1 MQIAADDELIVRV
14 QSAQERAQ
22 RVNVGLPKRG
32 AGGVEGRFGAGV
44 DLGVDA
50 RLAALQPEP
59 MAIAAGVFHERFEEP
74 PRRPGEI
81 PQHARRL
88 AKRLQHQRDVDPLPA
103 WRKQLAAG
111 AIDAANVQRRT
122 QVHIIINIGIRRNRV
137 DHDPLLLKCL
147 FPKVYESCAKKS
159 TPGGASS
166 ARCVAFFA
174 KACYTCSI
182 KEKGGFPVK
191 DFFCRLFTPWKAGA
205 QFDAPEAFYGFLLGR
220 DKLLGTI
227 RNLCFAAALVLL
239 VIGYAVSDG
248 TGGYS
253 IADIANQPY
262 YLIAVS
268 VMVLALLLSLVMIRI
283 EKELPKE
290 MRPK

>member
-1 MQIAADDELIVRV
+1 M
-14 QSAQERAQ
+14 
-22 RVNVGLPKRG
+22 
-32 AGGVEGRFGAGV
+32 
-44 DLGVDA
+44 
-50 RLAALQPEP
+50 
-59 MAIAAGVFHERFEEP
+59 
-74 PRRPGEI
+74 
-81 PQHARRL
+81 
-88 AKRLQHQRDVDPLPA
+88 
-103 WRKQLAAG
+103 
-111 AIDAANVQRRT
+111 
-122 QVHIIINIGIRRNRV
+122 
-137 DHDPLLLKCL
+137 
-147 FPKVYESCAKKS
+147 
-159 TPGGASS
+159 
-166 ARCVAFFA
+166 
-174 KACYTCSI
+174 
-182 KEKGGFPVK
+182 K

-268 VMVLALLLSLVMIRI
+268 VMVMIRI

>member
-1 MQIAADDELIVRV
+1 M
-14 QSAQERAQ
+14 
-22 RVNVGLPKRG
+22 
-32 AGGVEGRFGAGV
+32 
-44 DLGVDA
+44 
-50 RLAALQPEP
+50 
-59 MAIAAGVFHERFEEP
+59 
-74 PRRPGEI
+74 
-81 PQHARRL
+81 
-88 AKRLQHQRDVDPLPA
+88 
-103 WRKQLAAG
+103 
-111 AIDAANVQRRT
+111 
-122 QVHIIINIGIRRNRV
+122 
-137 DHDPLLLKCL
+137 
-147 FPKVYESCAKKS
+147 
-159 TPGGASS
+159 
-166 ARCVAFFA
+166 
-174 KACYTCSI
+174 
-182 KEKGGFPVK
+182 K

-268 VMVLALLLSLVMIRI
+268 VMVLALLLSLVMIQN

>member
-111 AIDAANVQRRT
+111 AIDAADVQRRT
-122 QVHIIINIGIRRNRV
+122 QVHIIIDIGIRRHRV

-147 FPKVYESCAKKS
+147 FPKVYESCAKS
-159 TPGGASS
+159 QRPAAHQVPGALLFSQKPAILALSRKKGAS
-166 ARCVAFFA
+166 
-174 KACYTCSI
+174 
-182 KEKGGFPVK
+182 
-191 DFFCRLFTPWKAGA
+191 L
-205 QFDAPEAFYGFLLGR
+205 
-220 DKLLGTI
+220 
-227 RNLCFAAALVLL
+227 
-239 VIGYAVSDG
+239 
-248 TGGYS
+248 
-253 IADIANQPY
+253 
-262 YLIAVS
+262 
-268 VMVLALLLSLVMIRI
+268 
-283 EKELPKE
+283 
-290 MRPK
+290 

>member
-1 MQIAADDELIVRV
+1 MPVFQKYTSPAQKSQRPAAHQV
-14 QSAQERAQ
+14 
-22 RVNVGLPKRG
+22 PG
-32 AGGVEGRFGAGV
+32 ALLFS
-44 DLGVDA
+44 
-50 RLAALQPEP
+50 QKP
-59 MAIAAGVFHERFEEP
+59 AI
-74 PRRPGEI
+74 
-81 PQHARRL
+81 L
-88 AKRLQHQRDVDPLPA
+88 SLSK
-103 WRKQLAAG
+103 
-111 AIDAANVQRRT
+111 
-122 QVHIIINIGIRRNRV
+122 
-137 DHDPLLLKCL
+137 
-147 FPKVYESCAKKS
+147 
-159 TPGGASS
+159 
-166 ARCVAFFA
+166 
-174 KACYTCSI
+174 
-182 KEKGGFPVK
+182 KGGFPVK

-248 TGGYS
+248 KTGYS

-262 YLIAVS
+262 YLIAVG